1 MVTRAKDAHHM
12 LRIVINNLIV
22 LIIISPAMAQ
32 TPTLTPLPEDCDP
45 AVALPSLMDVGAP
58 AAAFGAPVDLL
69 AQSTPDPSCLEG
81 IGPIALLD
89 GEAALNTAAGVL
101 KVTYPYLWLAAED
114 QVTDSGLLL
123 FANAESVLDKPL
135 EGNIVPAFESGEEL
149 IAVGVLP
156 LEALVPVER
165 PATAPLVA
173 APPQADTADAPD
185 PVALV
190 EVFGSQFIDA
200 NGMRMIG
207 APMTATFGDH
217 TGAFAFYAGEGADVL
232 VVLVALD
239 TPSEPV
245 YALFVGISAP
255 GESLDV
261 EVAAFE
267 MARTLTFTTPELAVT
282 P

>member
-1 MVTRAKDAHHM
+1 M
-12 LRIVINNLIV
+12 LRIVTLI
-22 LIIISPAMAQ
+22 LIAVSILSPVIAQ

-45 AVALPSLMDVGAP
+45 AVALPSLMDAGAP
-58 AAAFGAPVDLL
+58 AAVFGAPADLL

-89 GEAALNTAAGVL
+89 GEAALSTAAGVL
-101 KVTYPYLWLAAED
+101 KVTYPYLWVAAGD

-123 FANAESVLDKPL
+123 FANADSVLEKPL
-135 EGNIVPAFESGEEL
+135 EGANVPAFESGEEL

-165 PATAPLVA
+165 PASAPLVA
-173 APPQADTADAPD
+173 APPQAEALETPD
-185 PVALV
+185 PAALV
-190 EVFGSQFIDA
+190 ETFGAQFIDA

-207 APMTATFGDH
+207 APMTAAFGDH
-217 TGAFAFYAGEGADVL
+217 TGAFGFYAGDSADVL
-232 VVLVALD
+232 VVLVALEAAAD
-239 TPSEPV
+239 PV
-245 YALFVGISAP
+245 YALFIGISAP

-267 MARTLTFTTPELAVT
+267 MARTLTFTTPELTVT

>member
-1 MVTRAKDAHHM
+1 MDA
-12 LRIVINNLIV
+12 
-22 LIIISPAMAQ
+22 
-32 TPTLTPLPEDCDP
+32 
-45 AVALPSLMDVGAP
+45 GAP
-58 AAAFGAPVDLL
+58 AAVFGAPADLL

-89 GEAALNTAAGVL
+89 GEAALSTAAGVL
-101 KVTYPYLWLAAED
+101 KVTYPYLWVAAGD

-123 FANAESVLDKPL
+123 FANADSVLEKPL
-135 EGNIVPAFESGEEL
+135 EGANVPAFESGEEL

-165 PATAPLVA
+165 PASAPLVA
-173 APPQADTADAPD
+173 APPQAEALETPD
-185 PVALV
+185 PAALV
-190 EVFGSQFIDA
+190 ETFGAQFIDA

-207 APMTATFGDH
+207 APMTAAFGDH
-217 TGAFAFYAGEGADVL
+217 TGAFGFYAGDSADVL
-232 VVLVALD
+232 VVLVALEAAAD
-239 TPSEPV
+239 PV
-245 YALFVGISAP
+245 YALFIGISAP

-267 MARTLTFTTPELAVT
+267 MARTLTFKTPELTVT

>member
-1 MVTRAKDAHHM
+1 M
-12 LRIVINNLIV
+12 LRIVTLNLIA

-32 TPTLTPLPEDCDP
+32 TPTQTPLPEDCDP

-69 AQSTPDPSCLEG
+69 AQATPDPSCLEG

-89 GEAALNTAAGVL
+89 GEAALSTAAGIL
-101 KVTYPYLWLAAED
+101 KVTYPYLWVVADDEVA
-114 QVTDSGLLL
+114 DSGLLL
-123 FANAESVLDKPL
+123 FANAEYVMEKPL
-135 EGNIVPAFESGEEL
+135 EGAIVPAFESGEEL

-173 APPQADTADAPD
+173 GPPQSEPSDMPD
-185 PVALV
+185 PAALV
-190 EVFGSQFIDA
+190 AAFGAQFVDA

-217 TGAFAFYAGEGADVL
+217 TGAFGFYAGDSADVL

-239 TPSEPV
+239 TPSEPL

-267 MARTLTFTTPELAVT
+267 MARTLTFSTPEVT
-282 P
+282 NAQ